1 MESRSGLQYRIG
13 EIILHKLER
22 KTYSISFVIPWLLI
36 YGTFFVLP
44 TLFSFYYAFTDWD
57 LTSAK
62 FSGLDNFVEIF
73 KNPVFSTALTNT
85 AIFTIMSII
94 MKVGIS
100 LALAMALYHSLASN
114 FFRAVFF
121 SPYVLSYIAIGVLFT
136 AIMHPEIGVL
146 NKIFRA
152 IGLDFLALNWLI
164 DKGQVIFS
172 LVFIDVWKT
181 VGFHVAIF
189 IAALQTI
196 PSDMLESA
204 SIDGAGPWKK
214 FRHITF
220 PMLASAFNANVIFA
234 LIVGLTKFDLVF
246 VTTGGGPGY
255 YSEVLKTLV
264 YKQFAMGRFGL
275 STAGEL
281 IIFVIVITLTMVA
294 RKILDKREVEV

>member
-1 MESRSGLQYRIG
+1 MGLLYRIG
-13 EIILHKLER
+13 EIRLHKLER
-22 KTYSISFVIPWLLI
+22 KTYSIGFVIPWLLI
-36 YGTFFVLP
+36 YGVFFVLP

-62 FSGLDNFVEIF
+62 FSGFSNFVEMF
-73 KNPVFSTALTNT
+73 NNPVFSTALANT
-85 AIFTIMSII
+85 AIFTILSIVL
-94 MKVGIS
+94 KVGVS
-100 LALAMALYHSLASN
+100 LALAMALYHCIASN
-114 FFRAVFF
+114 FFRTIFF

-146 NKIFRA
+146 NKALRA

-164 DKGQVIFS
+164 EKGQVIYS
-172 LVFIDVWKT
+172 LVFIDVWKSA
-181 VGFHVAIF
+181 GFHLAIF

-196 PSDMLESA
+196 PSDMMESA

-214 FRHITF
+214 FRYITF

-264 YKQFAMGRFGL
+264 YKQFAMGRYGL
-275 STAGEL
+275 ATAGEL
-281 IIFVIVITLTMVA
+281 IIFVIVITLTVTM
-294 RKILDKREVEV
+294 RKFLDKREVEV

>member
-1 MESRSGLQYRIG
+1 M
-13 EIILHKLER
+13 HNLER

-36 YGTFFVLP
+36 FGAFFVLP
-44 TLFSFYYAFTDWD
+44 TLFSFYYAFTDWN
-57 LTSAK
+57 LNTAK
-62 FSGLDNFVEIF
+62 FSGFNNFVEMF
-73 KNPVFSTALTNT
+73 KNPVFSTALANT
-85 AIFTIMSII
+85 AIYTIASIVL
-94 MKVGIS
+94 KVAVS

-114 FFRAVFF
+114 FFRTIFF

-136 AIMHPEIGVL
+136 AIMHPEMGVL
-146 NKIFRA
+146 NKALRA
-152 IGLDFLALNWLI
+152 MGLDFMALNWLV

-172 LVFIDVWKT
+172 LVFIDVWKS
-181 VGFHVAIF
+181 VGFHLAIF

-196 PSDMLESA
+196 PHDMMESA

-264 YKQFAMGRFGL
+264 YKQFAMGRYGL
-275 STAGEL
+275 ATAGEL
-281 IIFVIVITLTMVA
+281 IIFVIVITLSVTL
-294 RKILDKREVEV
+294 RKVLEKREVEV